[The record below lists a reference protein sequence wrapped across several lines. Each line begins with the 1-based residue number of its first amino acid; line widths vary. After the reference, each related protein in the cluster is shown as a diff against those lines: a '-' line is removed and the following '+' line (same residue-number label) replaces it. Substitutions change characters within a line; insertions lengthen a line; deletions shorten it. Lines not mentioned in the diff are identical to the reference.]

1 MKTNLGHTKK
11 RTPGKYS
18 RLSVGTQV
26 KKIGTTPQKN
36 GNISKVDQMPGH
48 NINPNKYK
56 RIEIIGRIFSN
67 HNENKEN
74 CKIHKYVKIKYIL
87 KQPVG

>member
-1 MKTNLGHTKK
+1 
-11 RTPGKYS
+11 
-18 RLSVGTQV
+18 
-26 KKIGTTPQKN
+26 
-36 GNISKVDQMPGH
+36 MPGH

-56 RIEIIGRIFSN
+56 RIEVIEIIFSN